1 MNDSPVI
8 QASYRSAVGKNAVR
22 KLKHGGMIPAVV
34 YGHRFSPIALSLP
47 AAVTSKMFRRGSEIV
62 EDYKLCKL
70 LIEGAPSTGP
80 TMVVV
85 KDKQRH
91 PVTSVIEH
99 IDFFAVRMDEKITAP
114 VQIRLQGK
122 PEGVKL
128 GGILRQILREVEV
141 KSLPSDIPPHFE
153 IDVSALQL
161 GDTLH
166 VSDLPAPDTIQILT
180 DPQAAIVTVLAPA
193 VAKETEAAPAE
204 GESAAQSAAAES
216 ETKA

>member
-8 QASYRSAVGKNAVR
+8 QADYRAGVGKSAVR
-22 KLKHGGMIPAVV
+22 KLKRAEMVPAVV
-34 YGHRFSPIALSLP
+34 YGHRFAPIPLALP
-47 AAVTSKMFRRGSEIV
+47 AGLTAKLFKRGSDIV

-70 LIEGAPSTGP
+70 LIEGAPNVGP

-85 KDKQRH
+85 KDIQRH
-91 PVTSVIEH
+91 PVTSAIEH
-99 IDFFAVRMDEKITAP
+99 IDFFAVRMDEKIIAP

-141 KSLPSDIPPHFE
+141 KSLPSDIPAHFE
-153 IDVSALQL
+153 IDVTSLQV
-161 GDTLH
+161 GDALH

-180 DPQAAIVTVLAPA
+180 DPHAAIVAVLAPA
-193 VAKETEAAPAE
+193 VSKESSAETPE
-204 GESAAQSAAAES
+204 GESTAAASAEPAP
-216 ETKA
+216 KG